1 MAQKKEFVPKLLVFL
16 IMLQFTSIQGVSFSP
31 KIYLAASSAFF
42 AAQIIIRLSF
52 FKAFSQLCEGPG
64 Q

>member
-1 MAQKKEFVPKLLVFL
+1 MRGTLNFNEK
-16 IMLQFTSIQGVSFSP
+16 
-31 KIYLAASSAFF
+31 SSAFF

-52 FKAFSQLCEGPG
+52 FKAFSQLCEGPC